1 MPCLI
6 ISAQSKEETDR
17 IKQNG
22 RSTTRIL
29 QTYRF
34 DELLDDGSYTIKIDN
49 ISSNV
54 NIVSHEGSGAKITI
68 KNITIGISEKEVKKA
83 YDLSKI
89 IVKDYKDQEVIQI
102 VGSHSQTHDLKV
114 ENFIEMDLPKNVNLE
129 IQLLGGDISLNDIQ
143 GESILETLGG
153 DIQIDKHKGRIETKT
168 EGGNIDLKLIDGVL
182 KGHSFGGSINLLRS
196 KGNLSSSSIGGD
208 IRMEEL
214 DGIIESQTSGG
225 SISMV
230 DITGT
235 EINCQSSGGD
245 INCNDITGDITIKN
259 SGQGIHIENANG
271 NLDIESTGGDIFIK
285 ELNGSLKCEASI
297 GDIILKNISG
307 TVESLNANGD
317 ILLDLIYDSSIDD
330 LGIDLVTHSGDITL
344 SIPKELPINLKS
356 TIYQSSSEKDLNSE
370 MPMNISILQ
379 DKVVGSRKVRAG
391 TIPINLEAHQG
402 LITIKEN

>member
-1 MPCLI
+1 MSCLI
-6 ISAQSKEETDR
+6 ISAQSKEATDT

-34 DELLDDGSYTIKIDN
+34 DGLLDDGSYTIKIDN

-68 KNITIGISEKEVKKA
+68 KNITIGISEKEAKKA
-83 YDLSKI
+83 YELSKI
-89 IVKDYKDQEVIQI
+89 IVKNYKDQEVIQI
-102 VGSHSQTHDLKV
+102 VGSHSETHDLKV

-168 EGGNIDLKLIDGVL
+168 EGGSIDLKLIDGVL
-182 KGHSFGGSINLLRS
+182 KGHSFGGSINLIRS

-208 IRMEEL
+208 IRMEKL

-225 SISMV
+225 SIAMV
-230 DITGT
+230 DITGI

-245 INCNDITGDITIKN
+245 INCNDITGDVIIKN

-271 NLDIESTGGDIFIK
+271 NLDIESTGGNIFIK

-370 MPMNISILQ
+370 IPMNISIIK
-379 DKVVGSRKVRAG
+379 DKVVGSRKIRAG

-402 LITIKEN
+402 LVTIKEN